1 MICLTLTL
9 MCSITLNQIDNITAG
24 ELTKVL
30 SDILSDPSFVNE
42 ITSIMSQQVAI
53 TIRKTIQAACQT
65 SIETLCK
72 KINPKT
78 R

>member
-1 MICLTLTL
+1 MIYLTLTL

-30 SDILSDPSFVNE
+30 SDILSDPSFFNE

-53 TIRKTIQAACQT
+53 TIRKTIQAACRT

>member
-1 MICLTLTL
+1 
-9 MCSITLNQIDNITAG
+9 MCSITLNQIANITVG